1 MIEISEESYALLLR
15 KEYILDCLEAAGVD
29 NWISYDFAMSER
41 FFDDCPSVNEVKEWS
56 DEKVILELSGNEI
69 Y

>member
-1 MIEISEESYALLLR
+1 MIEISEESYALLLK
-15 KEYILDCLEAAGVD
+15 KEYILFCLEAGGID
-29 NWISYDFAMSER
+29 NWESYGYAMSER
-41 FFDDCPSVNEVKEWS
+41 FFDDCPSANEVMDWS